1 MYPPVVDELGAVGAA
16 EFRRMMLLV
25 VGTGTL
31 AFGVSGTLLWLFF
44 RSLQKESADG
54 ERRFTTRSALLL
66 VGVLASLL
74 FFSLVFAAL
83 AYMRV

>member
-1 MYPPVVDELGAVGAA
+1 MDEMGAANAA

-25 VGTGTL
+25 VATGTL

-44 RSLQKESADG
+44 RSLQRESTEG

-66 VGVLASLL
+66 AGVLASLVL
-74 FFSLVFAAL
+74 FSLLFAAL
-83 AYMRV
+83 AYTRG

>member
-1 MYPPVVDELGAVGAA
+1 MGVADAA

-25 VGTGTL
+25 MGVGTL

-44 RSLQKESADG
+44 RSLQKESDAGD
-54 ERRFTTRSALLL
+54 RRFTTRSALLL

-74 FFSLVFAAL
+74 FFSLVFATL
-83 AYMRV
+83 AYRRV